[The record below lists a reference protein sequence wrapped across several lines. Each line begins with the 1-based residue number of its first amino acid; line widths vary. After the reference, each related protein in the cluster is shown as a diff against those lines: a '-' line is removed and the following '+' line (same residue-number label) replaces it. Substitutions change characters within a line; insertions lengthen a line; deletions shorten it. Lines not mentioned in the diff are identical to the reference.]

1 MRGKENRWDP
11 PPVSTLYSYF
21 SITLSKISNTYSL
34 KEERLIKA
42 QHFRVVHPI
51 IDQ

>member
-1 MRGKENRWDP
+1 MFHFLIVPSEA
-11 PPVSTLYSYF
+11 PVSTLYSYF